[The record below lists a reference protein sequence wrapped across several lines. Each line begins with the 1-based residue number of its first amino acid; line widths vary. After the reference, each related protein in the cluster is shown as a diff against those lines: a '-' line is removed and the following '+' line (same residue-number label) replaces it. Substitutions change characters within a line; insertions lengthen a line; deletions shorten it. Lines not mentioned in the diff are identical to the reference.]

1 MQEEINAS
9 DNITH
14 DIVNDKGEEIYSF
27 LKKEDLFE
35 PEEKEKEVHSENDIE
50 KEIAKED
57 LAKSI

>member
-1 MQEEINAS
+1 VQEEINAS

-35 PEEKEKEVHSENDIE
+35 PEEKEVHSENDIE
-50 KEIAKED
+50 KEIDKED